1 MSDGFEIGSIV
12 KDNLEFHAAE
22 LRKMPGIEGWL
33 PARIPARIAEQL
45 DERGRFIALD
55 TVTTEI
61 RFVTDARNIRL
72 TLSAIKPEF
81 GFERLEVRI
90 CYGDFEYQSHWLEPG
105 KVTTLTFSP
114 PPVLEKLKEKYLRR
128 GPGIGFAPNVCRILS
143 QRGGLIYCGIETFGH
158 AVRPPEKSEKPAKTC
173 LFYGSSITNSTLDGF
188 PSVACR
194 RLGVDLVNIGMSGA
208 CHLERCLADYLAG
221 LKGWDLAVFELGIN
235 VLGWM
240 KPEEF
245 RSRADHLLSE
255 FTAHHP
261 EKPLVLLTVFLSPW
275 RKGVA
280 AEPSAED
287 QEGTFCEILRELYEK
302 YRHRGNLHLLE
313 GDGILDSPCL
323 LGADFLHPKIF
334 GHAVMGLNL
343 AEKLKSLL

>member
-1 MSDGFEIGSIV
+1 MNDDFEIDSIV

-22 LRKMPGIEGWL
+22 LRKMPGVEGWL
-33 PARIPARIAEQL
+33 PARIPAYIAEQM
-45 DERGRFIALD
+45 DERGRLLAMD
-55 TVTTEI
+55 TATTEI

-72 TLSAIKPEF
+72 TLSAVKPEF
-81 GFERLEVRI
+81 GPDRLEVRI
-90 CYGDFEYQSHWLEPG
+90 FFGDFEYQSSWLEPG
-105 KVTTLTFSP
+105 RVTTLTLTP
-114 PPVLEKLKEKYLRR
+114 PAVLGKLNGEYLRR
-128 GPGIGFAPNVCRILS
+128 GAGIGFAPNVCRILS

-194 RLGVDLVNIGMSGA
+194 RLGVDLVNLGLSGA
-208 CHLERCLADYLAG
+208 CHLEPVFTDWLAG

-240 KPEEF
+240 EPEEF
-245 RSRADHLLSE
+245 RSRVDHLLSV
-255 FTAHHP
+255 FTSRHP
-261 EKPLVLLTVFLSPW
+261 EKPLVLITVFLSSY
-275 RKGVA
+275 RKGVV
-280 AEPSAED
+280 AEPSEED
-287 QEGTFCEILRELYEK
+287 RDGIFCGILRELYEH
-302 YRHRGNLHLLE
+302 YRNRGNLHLIE
-313 GDGILDSPCL
+313 GGDILDGPEL
-323 LGADFLHPKIF
+323 LSADFLHPKIF